1 MSQYNTKK
9 RIESV
14 ELKVTAEKALSIRNK
29 EYQDLEDSY
38 NALRIMNDEQ
48 DKIIH
53 DLLER
58 YNVECI
64 NATITNGNVTNIV
77 ELDAVRVYL
86 PLQEILGYDMNKV
99 IQFMQTPLYQGN
111 EGLQFVYVEDRKLKI
126 NKIKYNKFMEVIL

>member
-1 MSQYNTKK
+1 MGFETNK

-14 ELKVTAEKALSIRNK
+14 ELKVTAEKALTKRNH
-29 EYQDLEDSY
+29 EYEELTRFY
-38 NALRIMNDEQ
+38 NAQRDTLKEQ

-77 ELDAVRVYL
+77 ILDAHREHL
-86 PLQEILGYDMNKV
+86 PLQEISGYDMNNV

-111 EGLQFVYVEDRKLKI
+111 EGLQFVYIENRILKI
-126 NKIKYNKFMEVIL
+126 NKIKYNKFLGGIL